1 MTELG
6 SSGTPG
12 DPEVLMKHLRRRDRR
27 ERRSTGYV
35 RPSGPAVGS
44 FLTRLHHPGT
54 SPLMQEKPRV
64 LFLDAT
70 NSDRSQIAE
79 ALLRL
84 RAGEEFEVCSAGLM
98 PQPILEDT
106 RRVLREAG
114 ANPEGLRPKSVG
126 EFLARVPVRYGI
138 TLGQRGEPHAP
149 RIYPFAARTWHWEC
163 PVPRDPRGA
172 AAQLAMLREIR
183 DDLEERIRQWLDSM
197 PAENAARGHRL
208 ARRIA

>member
-1 MTELG
+1 LSAE
-6 SSGTPG
+6 SGAIGCARTRVHG
-12 DPEVLMKHLRRRDRR
+12 LHQTRRTG
-27 ERRSTGYV
+27 RSGH
-35 RPSGPAVGS
+35 
-44 FLTRLHHPGT
+44 FLTRRYRPSIDPMMH
-54 SPLMQEKPRV
+54 QKPRV

-84 RAGEEFEVCSAGLM
+84 RAGETFEVCSAGLK

-114 ANPEGLRPKSVG
+114 VNPEGLRPKSVG

-138 TLGQRGEPHAP
+138 TLGQRGEPNAP
-149 RIYPFAARTWHWEC
+149 RIYPFAARTWHWDC
-163 PVPRDPRGA
+163 PVPRQQRGP
-172 AAQLAMLREIR
+172 AAQLVMLREIR
-183 DDLEERIRQWLDSM
+183 DDLEQRIRRWLDSM
-197 PAENAARGHRL
+197 PAEDTVRVHRL

>member
-1 MTELG
+1 M
-6 SSGTPG
+6 P
-12 DPEVLMKHLRRRDRR
+12 
-27 ERRSTGYV
+27 
-35 RPSGPAVGS
+35 
-44 FLTRLHHPGT
+44 
-54 SPLMQEKPRV
+54 EKPRV

-84 RAGEEFEVCSAGLM
+84 RAGEVFEVCSAGLM

-106 RRVLREAG
+106 HQVLREVG
-114 ANPEGLRPKSVG
+114 VNPEGLRPKSVS

-149 RIYPFAARTWHWEC
+149 RIYPFAARTWHWDC
-163 PVPRDPRGA
+163 PVPGPLRGP

-183 DDLEERIRQWLDSM
+183 DDLEERIRRWLDSM
-197 PAENAARGHRL
+197 PAEDAARGHRL
-208 ARRIA
+208 IA

>member
-1 MTELG
+1 MPAGLHQTE
-6 SSGTPG
+6 
-12 DPEVLMKHLRRRDRR
+12 RADR
-27 ERRSTGYV
+27 
-35 RPSGPAVGS
+35 PGS
-44 FLTRLHHPGT
+44 FLTRFYRPSIHPL
-54 SPLMQEKPRV
+54 SMREKPRV

-84 RAGEEFEVCSAGLM
+84 RAGEMFEVCSAGLK

-114 ANPEGLRPKSVG
+114 VNPEGLRPKSVG

-149 RIYPFAARTWHWEC
+149 RIYPFAARTWHWDC
-163 PVPRDPRGA
+163 PVPRQVCGPVE
-172 AAQLAMLREIR
+172 QLAMLREIR

-197 PAENAARGHRL
+197 PAEDAARGHRL

>member
-1 MTELG
+1 M
-6 SSGTPG
+6 
-12 DPEVLMKHLRRRDRR
+12 MH
-27 ERRSTGYV
+27 
-35 RPSGPAVGS
+35 
-44 FLTRLHHPGT
+44 
-54 SPLMQEKPRV
+54 QKPRV

-84 RAGEEFEVCSAGLM
+84 RAGEMFEVCSAGLK

-114 ANPEGLRPKSVG
+114 VNPDGLRPKSVG

-149 RIYPFAARTWHWEC
+149 RIYPFATRTWHWDC
-163 PVPRDPRGA
+163 AVPRPLREP

-183 DDLEERIRQWLDSM
+183 DDLEQRIGRWLDSI
-197 PAENAARGHRL
+197 PEDVARGHQL
-208 ARRIA
+208 A

>member
-1 MTELG
+1 MWHSATVRCIVQGSARSGVSLAYWSTSSVR
-6 SSGTPG
+6 SSG
-12 DPEVLMKHLRRRDRR
+12 
-27 ERRSTGYV
+27 
-35 RPSGPAVGS
+35 RPSRKILDAV
-44 FLTRLHHPGT
+44 P
-54 SPLMQEKPRV
+54 SPQYRPRMHGKPRV

-84 RAGEEFEVCSAGLM
+84 RAGEMFEVCSAGLM
-98 PQPILEDT
+98 PQPVLDDT
-106 RRVLREAG
+106 RHVLREAG
-114 ANPEGLRPKSVG
+114 MNPEGLRPKSVA

-149 RIYPFAARTWHWEC
+149 RIYPFAARTWHWDC
-163 PVPRDPRGA
+163 PVPHRRGGP

-183 DDLEERIRQWLDSM
+183 DDLEQRIRRWLDSM
-197 PAENAARGHRL
+197 PEDAAPGHRL

>member
-1 MTELG
+1 M
-6 SSGTPG
+6 
-12 DPEVLMKHLRRRDRR
+12 MH
-27 ERRSTGYV
+27 
-35 RPSGPAVGS
+35 
-44 FLTRLHHPGT
+44 
-54 SPLMQEKPRV
+54 QKPRV

-84 RAGEEFEVCSAGLM
+84 RAGEMFEVCSAGLK

-114 ANPEGLRPKSVG
+114 VNPEGLRPKSVG

-138 TLGQRGEPHAP
+138 TLGQRGELNAP
-149 RIYPFAARTWHWEC
+149 RIYPFATRTWHWDC
-163 PVPRDPRGA
+163 PLPRQLHESA
-172 AAQLAMLREIR
+172 ARLAMLREIR
-183 DDLEERIRQWLDSM
+183 DDLEQRISRWLDSV
-197 PAENAARGHRL
+197 PAEDAPRGDRL

>member
-1 MTELG
+1 M
-6 SSGTPG
+6 
-12 DPEVLMKHLRRRDRR
+12 MH
-27 ERRSTGYV
+27 
-35 RPSGPAVGS
+35 
-44 FLTRLHHPGT
+44 
-54 SPLMQEKPRV
+54 QKPRV

-84 RAGEEFEVCSAGLM
+84 RAGEIFEVCSAGLM

-114 ANPEGLRPKSVG
+114 MNPEGLRPKSVG

-138 TLGQRGEPHAP
+138 TLGQRGERHAP
-149 RIYPFAARTWHWEC
+149 RIYPFAARTWHWDC
-163 PVPRDPRGA
+163 PVPRQHHGPS
-172 AAQLAMLREIR
+172 AQLAALREIR
-183 DDLEERIRQWLDSM
+183 DDLEQRIRRWLDSM
-197 PAENAARGHRL
+197 PAEDAAAHGHRL

>member
-1 MTELG
+1 M
-6 SSGTPG
+6 
-12 DPEVLMKHLRRRDRR
+12 MH
-27 ERRSTGYV
+27 
-35 RPSGPAVGS
+35 
-44 FLTRLHHPGT
+44 
-54 SPLMQEKPRV
+54 QKPRV

-84 RAGEEFEVCSAGLM
+84 RAGEMFEVCSAGLK

-114 ANPEGLRPKSVG
+114 VNPEGLRPKSVG

-149 RIYPFAARTWHWEC
+149 RIYPFATRTWHWDC
-163 PVPRDPRGA
+163 PLPRQLHESA
-172 AAQLAMLREIR
+172 ARLAMLREIR
-183 DDLEERIRQWLDSM
+183 DDLEQRISRWLDSV
-197 PAENAARGHRL
+197 PAEDAARGDRL